1 MGHILIQ
8 LLIKQFVCGG
18 RVGGG
23 GCDDGEAMSLLEL
36 PTRMDNSK
44 ADVRSKTNILLGL
57 AYKSC
62 NPGAH

>member
-1 MGHILIQ
+1 MG
-8 LLIKQFVCGG
+8 G
-18 RVGGG
+18 VGGG
-23 GCDDGEAMSLLEL
+23 GGGCGDSEAISLLEL

-62 NPGAH
+62 NPGAHWMNYR